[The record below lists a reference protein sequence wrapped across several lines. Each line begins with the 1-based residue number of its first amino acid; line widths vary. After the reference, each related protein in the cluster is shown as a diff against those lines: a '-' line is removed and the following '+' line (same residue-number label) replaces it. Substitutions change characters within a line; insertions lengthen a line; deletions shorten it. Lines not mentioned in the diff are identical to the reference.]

1 MLTTSKRRPSLQNK
15 IEMNTLNFFSKLYT
29 ILTMLFRDSKT
40 VQSTACKLKNK
51 ISRGASL
58 VCVPGDF
65 PMRPSFAFCE

>member
-1 MLTTSKRRPSLQNK
+1 MLTTSKRRPSLQNNIK
-15 IEMNTLNFFSKLYT
+15 MKTLNFFSKLYT

-40 VQSTACKLKNK
+40 VQSTVCKLENK

>member
-1 MLTTSKRRPSLQNK
+1 MLTTSKRRPSLQNNIK
-15 IEMNTLNFFSKLYT
+15 MKTFNFFSKLYT

-40 VQSTACKLKNK
+40 VQSTACKLENK

-58 VCVPGDF
+58 VCVPDDF

>member
-1 MLTTSKRRPSLQNK
+1 MLTTSKRRPSLQNNIK
-15 IEMNTLNFFSKLYT
+15 MKTFNFFSKLYT
-29 ILTMLFRDSKT
+29 FLTMLFRDSKT
-40 VQSTACKLKNK
+40 VQSTACKLENK

>member
-1 MLTTSKRRPSLQNK
+1 MLTTSKRRPSLQNN
-15 IEMNTLNFFSKLYT
+15 IEMKTLNFFSKLYT

-40 VQSTACKLKNK
+40 VQSTACKLENK
-51 ISRGASL
+51 ISRRASL

>member
-1 MLTTSKRRPSLQNK
+1 MLTTSKRRPSLQNNIK
-15 IEMNTLNFFSKLYT
+15 MKTFNVFSKLYT

-40 VQSTACKLKNK
+40 VQSTACKLENK

>member
-1 MLTTSKRRPSLQNK
+1 MLTTSKRRPSLQNNIK
-15 IEMNTLNFFSKLYT
+15 MKTFNFFSKLYT

-40 VQSTACKLKNK
+40 VQSTACKLENK

-65 PMRPSFAFCE
+65 LMRPPFAFCE